1 MTDREL
7 MQMALDALQKIYI
20 APEHEEYI
28 RVWWP
33 ACEEAI
39 KALRD
44 RLEQPE
50 LKPVAWFPAPLK
62 TKWGEGMVQADLG
75 IDDDH
80 TVSIYC
86 EGDQIDK
93 VEEMFGINKEPKALR
108 DRLAQPE
115 PEPVA
120 WLIQYSDRH
129 EFVWG
134 KKPVFLSA
142 TVLAVEPL
150 YTAPPKREWVGLTD
164 KEYEQIIKEKTYWYE
179 VAKAVEAKLKEK
191 NT

>member
-1 MTDREL
+1 
-7 MQMALDALQKIYI
+7 MQDAL
-20 APEHEEYI
+20 ETF
-28 RVWWP
+28 
-33 ACEEAI
+33 EAYASVHQWI
-39 KALRD
+39 NARS
-44 RLEQPE
+44 
-50 LKPVAWFPAPLK
+50 LKV
-62 TKWGEGMVQADLG
+62 M
-75 IDDDH
+75 
-80 TVSIYC
+80 Y
-86 EGDQIDK
+86 
-93 VEEMFGINKEPKALR
+93 ALR

-150 YTAPPKREWVGLTD
+150 YTAPSKREWVGLTD
-164 KEYEQIIKEKTYWYE
+164 EDKHYLNE
-179 VAKAVEAKLKEK
+179 VLNLQGRFPVIDAIEAKLRSK